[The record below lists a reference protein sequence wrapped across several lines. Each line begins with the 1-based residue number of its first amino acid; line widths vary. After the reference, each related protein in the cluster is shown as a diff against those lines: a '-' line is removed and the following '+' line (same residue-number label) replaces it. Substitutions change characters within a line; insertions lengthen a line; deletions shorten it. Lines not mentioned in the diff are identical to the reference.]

1 MRVGIYCGSKTGNN
15 PIYAEKAEELGVFLA
30 KHHIGIVYGG
40 SNQGLMGKVANAILD
55 HNGEVIGVMPNFL
68 QWKEITHQNLTKI
81 HYVTTMYERK
91 AKMLELA
98 DILLALPGG
107 SGTMDEFFD
116 VMTLSQ
122 IGHHQKPVC
131 LYNVNNYYEFLQLQL
146 QHMVNEGF
154 MQQEQL
160 TSIFTVQS
168 PTELFEI
175 IQRESELQD
184 KNYPKDNIG

>member
-1 MRVGIYCGSKTGNN
+1 
-15 PIYAEKAEELGVFLA
+15 
-30 KHHIGIVYGG
+30 
-40 SNQGLMGKVANAILD
+40 
-55 HNGEVIGVMPNFL
+55 
-68 QWKEITHQNLTKI
+68 
-81 HYVTTMYERK
+81 MYERK

-116 VMTLSQ
+116 VMTLAQ

-131 LYNVNNYYEFLQLQL
+131 LYNVNNYYELLQLQL

-175 IQRESELQD
+175 IQRESELQR
-184 KNYPKDNIG
+184 

>member
-1 MRVGIYCGSKTGNN
+1 
-15 PIYAEKAEELGVFLA
+15 
-30 KHHIGIVYGG
+30 
-40 SNQGLMGKVANAILD
+40 MGKVANAILD

-116 VMTLSQ
+116 VMTLLKLDTIRSQ
-122 IGHHQKPVC
+122 YVYIMLTTTMNFFNC
-131 LYNVNNYYEFLQLQL
+131 NY
-146 QHMVNEGF
+146 
-154 MQQEQL
+154 
-160 TSIFTVQS
+160 SIW
-168 PTELFEI
+168 
-175 IQRESELQD
+175 
-184 KNYPKDNIG
+184 